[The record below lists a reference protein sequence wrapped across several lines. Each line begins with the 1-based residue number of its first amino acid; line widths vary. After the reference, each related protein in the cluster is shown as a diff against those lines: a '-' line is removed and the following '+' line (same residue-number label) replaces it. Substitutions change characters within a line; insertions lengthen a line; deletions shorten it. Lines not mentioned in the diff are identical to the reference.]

1 MTTRNKRKLAALNK
15 EKCEEHPRSNL
26 AKISSAPRSQEDYI
40 TQVSEEIEGRVTKR
54 LSKEFS
60 RTENRILGALAQ
72 LDDFLMNP
80 LLPGYSGANPEPTR
94 SALSNNQGTNEDDS
108 QNDPHP
114 EASLFHGQ
122 WEQNSGTER
131 EYDMVTGAS
140 ETNRNRYDIV
150 TGSTEHIR
158 NRYDMVPGATEQI
171 GNYHDTTGVHEEVTY
186 CSPSTSSGKQ
196 KKNRSTSQPQFRSEN
211 TPATIEADQI
221 LLALQQLANNNNS
234 ANFHN
239 NINRISKLPKSL
251 TTTMPTF
258 DGKTEKF
265 ELFEDLFQTSLKI
278 HNQLTEDDRI
288 NYFHSL
294 MRGDALQTF
303 KNINGPTRE
312 NLAEIL
318 AVFRRKYVKPQ
329 SMATAKHKFQKLVFN
344 PANQRLVD
352 FLDELQKL
360 AKDAFGIA
368 AHAIIEQFIY
378 AKMPPHLKKSI
389 NQAHSET
396 GTYEQIVTHLERELE
411 LNGLEAPDELPINNV
426 SQQPT
431 STNADRPKPTCHHC
445 KKPGHYRN
453 QCRLLKK
460 QREKTENNQNKPGNK
475 NSDANTSNPNS
486 NANNTNNSRNNNRA
500 ERKPK
505 TVYPPC
511 ETCGKTNHS
520 TEKCYFGAKAA
531 NRPTPRHRRPEKQNQ
546 VSKRANHIDTNEAPQ
561 AAAQNLN

>member
-15 EKCEEHPRSNL
+15 ETCEENPGSNM
-26 AKISSAPRSQEDYI
+26 AQNSGAPRSQEDYI

-60 RTENRILGALAQ
+60 RTENRILGALAR

-80 LLPGYSGANPEPTR
+80 LLPGHSGTTPEPTR
-94 SALSNNQGTNEDDS
+94 NTSHNNQGTNKDGS
-108 QNDPHP
+108 QNDLHP
-114 EASLFHGQ
+114 DAGPFHGQ
-122 WEQNSGTER
+122 KTRKVSLEEDH
-131 EYDMVTGAS
+131 DMVTGVQR
-140 ETNRNRYDIV
+140 ENLYQHDMV
-150 TGSTEHIR
+150 TGVHRERVYDH
-158 NRYDMVPGATEQI
+158 DMVTGDTEQI
-171 GNYHDTTGVHEEVTY
+171 GNCHDMTGIYEEVTY
-186 CSPSTSSGKQ
+186 SSPSTSSGKQ
-196 KKNRSTSQPQFRSEN
+196 KKNRSTSQAQYRSEN
-211 TPATIEADQI
+211 TPATIGADQI

-278 HNQLTEDDRI
+278 HNQLTEYDRI

-294 MRGDALQTF
+294 MNGDALQTF
-303 KNINGPTRE
+303 KNTDGPTRE
-312 NLAEIL
+312 NLGEIL

-344 PANQRLVD
+344 PANQRLVV

-389 NQAHSET
+389 NQAHLEN

-426 SQQPT
+426 SQKPT
-431 STNADRPKPTCHHC
+431 NTNADRPKPTCHHC

-460 QREKTENNQNKPGNK
+460 QREQTENDQNNLGNK
-475 NSDANTSNPNS
+475 NSATNISNPNG
-486 NANNTNNSRNNNRA
+486 NVNNNNNNKNSNKA
-500 ERKPK
+500 ERKPE

-520 TEKCYFGAKAA
+520 TEKCYFRAA
-531 NRPTPRHRRPEKQNQ
+531 NRPLPRHRRPERQNQ
-546 VSKRANHIDTNEAPQ
+546 APERANQNESNEAPQ
-561 AAAQNLN
+561 ATAQNLN